1 MHLIA
6 VWNWKPE
13 PHSPTLN
20 GSHALV
26 RELKKAFLGVVNTGI
41 SSGNDVVV
49 NLAGSAA
56 SPSDKL
62 AVVVVV
68 KIAVGPAHG
77 MALYAEAM
85 RKRLYAALAKACK
98 KVYPDVPVEVMVQG
112 LETGHRLD

>member
-13 PHSPTLN
+13 PHSVTLN

-26 RELKKAFLGVVNTGI
+26 RELKKAFLGVVDTGI
-41 SSGNDVVV
+41 SSENDVVV

-56 SPSDKL
+56 SESDKL

-68 KIAVGPAHG
+68 KIYVGGSTGPLLG
-77 MALYAEAM
+77 MRAQRE
-85 RKRLYAALAKACK
+85 RLQAALARACK
-98 KVYPDVPVEVMVQG
+98 KVYPDVPAEVMTQM
-112 LETGHRLD
+112 LETGCRLD